1 MMALPMTENSGV
13 IGPGGMSLG
22 SGGPP
27 DMKMIPHVM
36 ALGLYGNIGPVDV
49 VHGFDELI
57 GPPPLPNGF
66 TFHGAQIDVL
76 AGSYDRVQGLM
87 QAGQQMGNV
96 AVFAAVSGLYDNG
109 FVPQS
114 VSRAAQY
121 HGDVGVLSN
130 GNEYHLKVHGI
141 NSNLQPQEPQP
152 AFASQ
157 VPWTSPNYRKQ
168 DNVQV
173 DLTGNYAFGGGW
185 VGSSDLYFGH
195 DVESA
200 ATIVLGSNAPAPSG
214 GGGPDV
220 PAPPTGGNTGIL
232 TQLTNT
238 TNSWGGN
245 AKLSNFGTLFGMANK
260 FNVGVAYTGGVT
272 TDAAISTIGNL
283 TSNYSWE
290 SPISVLSGNGVAPQ
304 RVRAATN
311 YLDVHVADVIDV
323 TDRLRL
329 SGALRWD
336 YSAIDQT
343 DLSGT
348 APDANGNHTFT
359 HFSPAIAATYLI
371 NPGVIGYAGYS
382 EAAHVLT
389 PAGIICDDMELPCST
404 KPPFFVTE
412 PVRKQAISHT
422 YEFGFRGQLPTFET
436 PIVPVQVAWHVGAY
450 QTDVSNDYYLY
461 VDVNRPGR
469 PVYYDVGNTRR
480 QGIKLGLDFVAD
492 KFTASII
499 YNYMNAQFMSY
510 VDLYN
515 PLNSAAGPDGFIH
528 VKPGDYMPGFPPQSL
543 KILVKYQATDK
554 WSVGGSLRAASS
566 TYYNGD
572 EVNAMSQVPG
582 YIVASFNTQY
592 RVTKDLEVFGLVE
605 NAFNAKY
612 ALFGALVA
620 GGTTDQ
626 NQRLVYGQPFS
637 VYGGIRWKFL

>member
-1 MMALPMTENSGV
+1 
-13 IGPGGMSLG
+13 
-22 SGGPP
+22 
-27 DMKMIPHVM
+27 
-36 ALGLYGNIGPVDV
+36 
-49 VHGFDELI
+49 
-57 GPPPLPNGF
+57 
-66 TFHGAQIDVL
+66 
-76 AGSYDRVQGLM
+76 
-87 QAGQQMGNV
+87 
-96 AVFAAVSGLYDNG
+96 
-109 FVPQS
+109 
-114 VSRAAQY
+114 
-121 HGDVGVLSN
+121 
-130 GNEYHLKVHGI
+130 
-141 NSNLQPQEPQP
+141 
-152 AFASQ
+152 
-157 VPWTSPNYRKQ
+157 
-168 DNVQV
+168 
-173 DLTGNYAFGGGW
+173 
-185 VGSSDLYFGH
+185 
-195 DVESA
+195 
-200 ATIVLGSNAPAPSG
+200 
-214 GGGPDV
+214 
-220 PAPPTGGNTGIL
+220 
-232 TQLTNT
+232 
-238 TNSWGGN
+238 
-245 AKLSNFGTLFGMANK
+245 
-260 FNVGVAYTGGVT
+260 
-272 TDAAISTIGNL
+272 
-283 TSNYSWE
+283 
-290 SPISVLSGNGVAPQ
+290 VLSGNGVSPQ

-336 YSAIDQT
+336 YSSIDQT

-348 APDANGNHTFT
+348 APDATGNHVFT
-359 HFSPAIAATYLI
+359 HLSPAIAATYLI

-492 KFTASII
+492 KITASIL

-543 KILVKYQATDK
+543 KILAKYQATDQ

-637 VYGGIRWKFL
+637 IYGGLRWKFL